1 LLGGVLAL
9 LAAALFGL
17 NNAATRRGV
26 LTGTVLQGMAIS
38 VPVGLPLFFIAVLA
52 TSSVADIF
60 NFPSASVLL
69 LTTAGIAHFIW
80 GRFCN
85 YAALQSMG
93 GNLVGPV
100 QQSSLLISLT
110 LAIIFLD
117 EVLTPLRIA
126 GIVLVFL
133 GPMVMLRSRTARR
146 RAETAATAPQS
157 APAKFQPNYAK
168 GYTFAFLSALGY
180 GSSAVLIRGAVVDAS
195 FGTSLAGGVIAY
207 GAATLV
213 IVPVLLLPRF
223 RTEVT
228 AMTRVT
234 AKWFTL
240 SGFVVCT
247 SQILRFMS
255 LTIAP
260 VTVVAPI
267 QQTTTIFRV
276 IFGWFLNREY
286 EDFSFWVLAGIGVSL
301 LGALTLSLSTEF
313 VVTHLPLPDVL
324 ISIARWQWP

>member
-1 LLGGVLAL
+1 MLGGILAL

-26 LTGTVLQGMAIS
+26 LTGTVLQGMSIS
-38 VPVGLPLFFIAVLA
+38 VPVGLPLFFIAALVTGSA
-52 TSSVADIF
+52 AEIF
-60 NFPSASVLL
+60 HFPASSVLL
-69 LTTAGIAHFIW
+69 LVTAGIAHFIW

-85 YAALQSMG
+85 YQALQSMG

-100 QQSSLLISLT
+100 QQASLLISLA
-110 LAIIFLD
+110 LAIIFLG
-117 EVLTPLRIA
+117 EVLTPLRII
-126 GIVLVFL
+126 GIILIFI
-133 GPMVMLRSRTARR
+133 GPLVMLRSRKARA
-146 RAETAATAPQS
+146 RAETTA
-157 APAKFQPNYAK
+157 APARFEPNYAR
-168 GYTFAFLSALGY
+168 GFTFAALSALGY
-180 GSSAVLIRGAVVDAS
+180 GSSAVLIRGAVVDVS

-213 IVPVLLLPRF
+213 LLPVLLYPRF
-223 RTEVT
+223 TKEVLS
-228 AMTRVT
+228 MNRVT

-267 QQTTTIFRV
+267 QQTTTIWRV
-276 IFGWFLNREY
+276 IFGWFLNRDH

-301 LGALTLSLSTEF
+301 LGALTLTLSTEF
-313 VVTHLPLPDVL
+313 VIANLPLPDLL

>member
-1 LLGGVLAL
+1 MLGGILAT

-38 VPVGLPLFFIAVLA
+38 VPVGLPLFFIAALVTGSA
-52 TSSVADIF
+52 AEIF
-60 NFPSASVLL
+60 NFPASSVLL
-69 LTTAGIAHFIW
+69 LITAGIAHFIW

-85 YAALQSMG
+85 YQALQSMG

-100 QQSSLLISLT
+100 QQASLLISLA
-110 LAIIFLD
+110 LAIIFLG
-117 EVLTPLRIA
+117 EVLTPLRII
-126 GIVLVFL
+126 GIILIFI
-133 GPMVMLRSRTARR
+133 GPLVMLRSREAQA
-146 RAETAATAPQS
+146 RAETKAP
-157 APAKFQPNYAK
+157 PKFEPKYAR
-168 GYTFAFLSALGY
+168 GFTFAALSALGY
-180 GSSAVLIRGAVVDAS
+180 GSSAVLIRGAVVDIS
-195 FGTSLAGGVIAY
+195 FGASLAGGVIAY

-213 IVPVLLLPRF
+213 LLPVLLYPRF
-223 RTEVT
+223 TKEILS
-228 AMTRVT
+228 MSWLT

-260 VTVVAPI
+260 VAVVAPI
-267 QQTTTIFRV
+267 QQTTTIWRV
-276 IFGWFLNREY
+276 IFGWLLNRDY
-286 EDFSFWVLAGIGVSL
+286 EDFSGWVLAGIGVSL
-301 LGALTLSLSTEF
+301 LGALTLTLSTEL
-313 VVTHLPLPDVL
+313 VIANVPLPDLL

>member
-1 LLGGVLAL
+1 MLGGFLAL
-9 LAAALFGL
+9 LAAAFFGL

-26 LTGTVLQGMAIS
+26 LTGTVLQGMSIS
-38 VPVGLPLFFIAVLA
+38 VPIGLPLFFLA
-52 TSSVADIF
+52 ALVTGSIADIF
-60 NFPSASVLL
+60 NFPPASVLL
-69 LTTAGIAHFIW
+69 LVTAGVAHFIW

-85 YAALQSMG
+85 YMALQSMG

-100 QQSSLLISLT
+100 QQSSLLISLA

-117 EVLTPLRIA
+117 EVLTPLRII
-126 GIVLVFL
+126 GIILILL
-133 GPMVMLRSRTARR
+133 GPLVMLRSRKVQLQ
-146 RAETAATAPQS
+146 AETEAT
-157 APAKFQPNYAK
+157 PALFQPNYVR
-168 GYTFAFLSALGY
+168 GFTFAALSALGY
-180 GSSAVLIRGAVVDAS
+180 GSSAVLIRGAVVDVS
-195 FGTSLAGGVIAY
+195 FGASMAGGVIAY

-213 IVPVLLLPRF
+213 LVPVLVYPRF
-223 RTEVT
+223 WAEVT
-228 AMTRVT
+228 SMNRMT
-234 AKWFTL
+234 ANWFTL
-240 SGFVVCT
+240 SGFVVCA

-267 QQTTTIFRV
+267 QQTTTIWRV

-301 LGALTLSLSTEF
+301 SGALTLTLSTEF
-313 VVTHLPLPDVL
+313 VIANLPLPELL

>member
-1 LLGGVLAL
+1 MLGGFLAL
-9 LAAALFGL
+9 LAAAFFGL

-26 LTGTVLQGMAIS
+26 LTGTVLQGMSIS
-38 VPVGLPLFFIAVLA
+38 VPIGLPLFFLAALA
-52 TSSVADIF
+52 TGGVAEIV
-60 NFPSASVLL
+60 NFPAASVLL
-69 LTTAGIAHFIW
+69 LITAGVAHFIW

-85 YAALQSMG
+85 YMALQSMG

-100 QQSSLLISLT
+100 QQSSLLISLA
-110 LAIIFLD
+110 LAIIFLG
-117 EVLTPLRIA
+117 EVLTPLRII
-126 GIVLVFL
+126 GIVLIFL
-133 GPMVMLRSRTARR
+133 GPLVMLRSREARR
-146 RAETAATAPQS
+146 QREAAATETAPI
-157 APAKFQPNYAK
+157 KFQPNYAK
-168 GYTFAFLSALGY
+168 GFTFAALSALGY
-180 GSSAVLIRGAVVDAS
+180 GSSAVLIRGVVADVN

-213 IVPVLLLPRF
+213 LVPILLYPRF
-223 RTEVT
+223 TAEV
-228 AMTRVT
+228 MSMRPVT

-267 QQTTTIFRV
+267 QQTTTIWRV

-286 EDFSFWVLAGIGVSL
+286 EDFSFWVMAGIGVSL
-301 LGALTLSLSTEF
+301 LGALTLTLSTEF
-313 VVTHLPLPDVL
+313 VIANVPLPDLL